1 MNMLNN
7 FFKHFPKINLLI
19 SGMLFYN
26 IELLPS
32 VQVSFKFIFRSTRQ
46 ILINFNFPDSHQI
59 AASSRSPQRRGPKR
73 RQTED
78 ESAGPS
84 LPKRVSA
91 ERETMHRSDNSKS
104 ATLNVEDVPF
114 AEMLIKK
121 SKRIQK
127 SEDMDLYGVPLSRSS
142 TVIGPA
148 TIHHFVFNVDEND
161 PTLDKIKENKTILFV
176 GAPDSLINN
185 LFNFIVGVDRNDRFR
200 FILGENDQQE
210 ETQSISVYEIHHVDG
225 FRIPLSLVIV
235 SVPFCVE
242 KPCKDFAEMLSNLL
256 ESDTIQKLDL
266 IGFVAQ
272 ENSIPTPSS
281 KSILSHFGMD
291 LAENVHY
298 IVEPESNILDSVPRL
313 KFQNL
318 KFPADDHNP
327 RSLERS
333 PWKSYKDFFI
343 SLAKM
348 YPNGL
353 SQTRQVLKER
363 KRLEVT
369 FSELR
374 KYVDVG
380 KTLRDEM
387 EKTKKMIA
395 DYQVEM
401 EDNIYDIKI
410 TRKTNL
416 KAGYVATNCKKCSA
430 TCYVHLKSERPLVFV
445 SCSKCPEKCSRD
457 LHFVES
463 YGLESTVRKIPSKAE
478 AQENQRKLVL
488 EERENS
494 IEQKALRS
502 RVNVYIEAL
511 DKIALY
517 PFPMTPEYADLM
529 A

>member
-1 MNMLNN
+1 
-7 FFKHFPKINLLI
+7 
-19 SGMLFYN
+19 MLFYN

-32 VQVSFKFIFRSTRQ
+32 VQVSFKFIFRCTRQ
-46 ILINFNFPDSHQI
+46 ILINFNFPVSHQI
-59 AASSRSPQRRGPKR
+59 APSSRSPQRRGPKR

-104 ATLNVEDVPF
+104 ATLNVGDVRF
-114 AEMLIKK
+114 AEMLMKK
-121 SKRIQK
+121 SKTIRK

-142 TVIGPA
+142 TEIGPA
-148 TIHHFVFNVDEND
+148 TISRSVFYVGAVDEND
-161 PTLDKIKENKTILFV
+161 PTLDKIKENKTILLV

-185 LFNFIVGVDRNDRFR
+185 LFNFIVGVDRNDPFR

-225 FRIPLSLVIV
+225 FRIPFSLVIV

-256 ESDTIQKLDL
+256 ESDSIQKVDL

-298 IVEPESNILDSVPRL
+298 IVEPSESNILYSVPRL

-318 KFPADDHNP
+318 KFPADGHNP

-348 YPNGL
+348 NPNGL

-463 YGLESTVRKIPSKAE
+463 YGLESTVRKIPSKSE